1 MDELTKRQPEE
12 VSRVLPIPELV
23 ESFLRAQDIREVSKQ
38 AYKVGLER
46 FVSWLSSEGTTQP
59 DRSTILAFKS
69 HLGELGL
76 SPNTVN
82 SYLVSIKRFF
92 CFLESIRKYPNVA
105 RDIKGVPQP
114 KGHLR
119 ESLTLAQVKDL
130 LAQID
135 TSTLQGKRDFAM
147 VNLMVR
153 TGLRT
158 IEVVRANVEDVRQEA
173 GEPVLWIQGKGK
185 SSKGDFV
192 ILVEKALN
200 PILAYLAARGK
211 ADPGDPLFTS
221 ISDRN
226 EGERLTT
233 RTIRGI
239 VKAALRKINIES
251 DKLTAHSLRH
261 SFATLSLRAGA
272 PLIQVR
278 DALRHSSIETTEI
291 YAHNLERLEKGA
303 ERFIDF

>member
-23 ESFLRAQDIREVSKQ
+23 ESFLNAQDIRQVSRQ
-38 AYKVGLER
+38 AYKVGLAR
-46 FVSWLSSEGTTQP
+46 FVSWLNAERIPQP
-59 DRSTILAFKS
+59 DRETILRFKS
-69 HLGELGL
+69 HLSELGL
-76 SPNTVN
+76 AANTAN
-82 SYLVSIKRFF
+82 SYLTAVKRFF
-92 CFLESIRKYPNVA
+92 AYLEGMRKYPNVA
-105 RDIKGVPQP
+105 KDIKGIQQP
-114 KGHLR
+114 RSHLR
-119 ESLTLAQVKDL
+119 ESLTVSQVKDL
-130 LAQID
+130 LAGID
-135 TSTLQGKRDFAM
+135 ASSLRGKRDFAM

-158 IEVVRANVEDVRQEA
+158 IEVVRANIEDVRQEG
-173 GEPVLWIQGKGK
+173 GEALLFVQGKGR
-185 SSKGDFV
+185 SSKDAFV
-192 ILVEKALN
+192 ILVEKALS

-211 ADPGDPLFTS
+211 VDPGDPLFTS

-251 DKLTAHSLRH
+251 DKVTAHSLRH
-261 SFATLSLRAGA
+261 SFATLSLLAGA